1 MVMSGHTIYARASFV
16 QTISVVCVPPPS
28 PKSIFTQC
36 HPFSV
41 VDPVTS
47 VVPTQDES
55 TYLVMTL
62 DGHIRLMD
70 AITGK
75 LLNDFSGHAHFSYRC
90 RACFGHG
97 EASVVAGDENG
108 AIWAWDLLD
117 VSPPIFVHTGDVYI
131 SSLRRRQN
139 LSNQSPLRRY
149 TIKL

>member
-1 MVMSGHTIYARASFV
+1 MATSEHTTCAKASFV
-16 QTISVVCVPPPS
+16 RTISVVRAPPS
-28 PKSIFTQC
+28 II
-36 HPFSV
+36 FSV
-41 VDPVTS
+41 TRLFLFCADPVTS

-75 LLNDFSGHAHFSYRC
+75 LLNDFTGHVHTSYRC

-97 EASVVAGDENG
+97 EASVIAGDEDG

-117 VSPPIFVHTGDVYI
+117 VSSLTFMHIGDIYLNF
-131 SSLRRRQN
+131 S
-139 LSNQSPLRRY
+139 
-149 TIKL
+149 

>member
-1 MVMSGHTIYARASFV
+1 MVTSEHTIYARASFV
-16 QTISVVCVPPPS
+16 QTISVVRAPPTLLNDIDFRNAVP
-28 PKSIFTQC
+28 FL
-36 HPFSV
+36 FA
-41 VDPVTS
+41 DPVTS

-70 AITGK
+70 AIAGK
-75 LLNDFSGHAHFSYRC
+75 LLNDFSGHVHSSYRC

-117 VSPPIFVHTGDVYI
+117 VSSLILMHTGDIYLN
-131 SSLRRRQN
+131 SS
-139 LSNQSPLRRY
+139 
-149 TIKL
+149 